1 MKFKKGDMVF
11 DKTFG
16 LPEVYQAIPR
26 EVYGYHG
33 NYVMILTS
41 DKSSCN
47 YAIESDVVLVNPKI
61 PNEIKNKDFF
71 KPINVVEKISLFD
84 L

>member
-1 MKFKKGDMVF
+1 MVF
-11 DKTFG
+11 DKASI
-16 LPEVYQAIPR
+16 LLEYYQSIPR

-33 NYVMILTS
+33 TYVMLLTP

-47 YAIESDVVLVNPKI
+47 YAIESDVVFVNPKKT
-61 PNEIKNKDFF
+61 NEIKNRDFL
-71 KPINVVEKISLFD
+71 KPINVVEKISIFD